1 MRGILQE
8 RFSRLHGFK
17 DACFSLLTQI
27 ILDLA
32 AFCDQT
38 DQGLGLMS
46 IELVRN
52 ENPGSFWI
60 LINHLGDVRCKVGF
74 RSRGSNG
81 R

>member
-1 MRGILQE
+1 MKAILRSVGIGVVE
-8 RFSRLHGFK
+8 IEPHP
-17 DACFSLLTQI
+17 
-27 ILDLA
+27 
-32 AFCDQT
+32 
-38 DQGLGLMS
+38 

-81 R
+81 CIGPP